1 MNSIERLSVPACE
14 QHGRSLIVADIRHP
28 WIDIDAGW
36 EWSLG
41 PHSPT
46 FYQKEVCMAVKVFI
60 KRRVPEDRAR
70 DMVPLFRK
78 MRSLAMN
85 QDGYISGETLRNMND
100 PEEYIVIST
109 WQSSD
114 EWIRWLKSN
123 ERQQVQSQI
132 DTLLGGQTQ
141 YEIYHY
147 GFAE

>member
-1 MNSIERLSVPACE
+1 
-14 QHGRSLIVADIRHP
+14 
-28 WIDIDAGW
+28 
-36 EWSLG
+36 
-41 PHSPT
+41 
-46 FYQKEVCMAVKVFI
+46 MAVKVFI
-60 KRRVPEDRAR
+60 KRRVPENRAR

-109 WQSSD
+109 WQSSE
-114 EWIRWLKSN
+114 EWVKWLKSN
-123 ERQQVQSQI
+123 ERQQIQSQI

>member
-1 MNSIERLSVPACE
+1 
-14 QHGRSLIVADIRHP
+14 
-28 WIDIDAGW
+28 
-36 EWSLG
+36 
-41 PHSPT
+41 
-46 FYQKEVCMAVKVFI
+46 MAVKVFI